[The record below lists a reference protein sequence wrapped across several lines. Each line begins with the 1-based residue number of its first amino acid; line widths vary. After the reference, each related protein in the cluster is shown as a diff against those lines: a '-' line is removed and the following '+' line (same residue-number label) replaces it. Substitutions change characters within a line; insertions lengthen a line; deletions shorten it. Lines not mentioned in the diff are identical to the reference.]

1 MDLTSL
7 IQKPTVKV
15 PLEGDDK
22 EEVIAELV
30 ELQVRAGKVS
40 DRDGVLDGLYAREAK
55 GSTGIGRG
63 VAIPHAKHADVEGV
77 SLSVG
82 VSRQGV
88 EFDAADG
95 GLVYLVFLVLA
106 GLQNPG
112 LNVQVLADI
121 GNLVQI
127 PGVYE
132 QLTSVPDVNALVQ
145 VIQKVLV

>member
-1 MDLTSL
+1 
-7 IQKPTVKV
+7 
-15 PLEGDDK
+15 
-22 EEVIAELV
+22 
-30 ELQVRAGKVS
+30 
-40 DRDGVLDGLYAREAK
+40 
-55 GSTGIGRG
+55 
-63 VAIPHAKHADVEGV
+63 V